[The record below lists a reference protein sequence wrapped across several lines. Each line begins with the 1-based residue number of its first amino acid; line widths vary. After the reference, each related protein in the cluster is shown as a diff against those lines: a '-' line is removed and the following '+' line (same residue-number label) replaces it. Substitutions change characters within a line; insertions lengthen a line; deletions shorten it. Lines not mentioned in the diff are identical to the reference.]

1 MRSESRRKRGRIPCA
16 ITAVLVLT
24 LAASSTV
31 AQAPSAGDGPAGL
44 VPSSAIMF
52 MQTSR
57 LSSAAPAAR
66 YFIENL
72 LPAQNA
78 KKIEAWRADFKAKT
92 GVDVLDAASLARAD
106 IDTGRPA
113 AMAYLN
119 APKESERIMILVPV
133 KNDRTFPQ
141 RFVEVLKKANRDRP
155 GLDLHPAVSRQGNHA
170 VYRMMN
176 DVFFTGTRGYLVV
189 ASSQD
194 IITSVLDTDASSL
207 ASEPLF
213 AEYFAKKRPGNDL
226 DLYITKTFIKQI
238 GEERRGK
245 KGSQGDEDSGDAP
258 DGDSDQ
264 TEKQNGKTERK
275 APGGDTL
282 SMMGARSD
290 FFEYM
295 AAGFA
300 RTKDGISLDFGL
312 ALAGASPSTALL
324 SELFRPGLPEY
335 TLSAADPLAYHYVSF
350 DMKALDAFCEKNARS
365 AEFAQMC
372 AQYAKFKK
380 DTGASLGVDLDAD
393 FLPWFGGYFNVVMRK
408 AKIAGTLDNFVMF
421 VPMADKAKSAALMKK
436 LRGAV
441 KEKNTDQGAF
451 GEERIDAVPSFWFK
465 DKRGNR
471 ISVLAAE
478 RGLFVANNTEF
489 LREVL
494 ASDSGKSTPAAGLFG
509 NPDPGAFMLS
519 YLRVEK
525 ESYMKALLMFLTY
538 NAGPHIAGLVNRIET
553 ISLTGTRAGAYFS
566 FSMAFRLLESDGRA
580 ENR

>member
-1 MRSESRRKRGRIPCA
+1 
-16 ITAVLVLT
+16 
-24 LAASSTV
+24 
-31 AQAPSAGDGPAGL
+31 
-44 VPSSAIMF
+44 
-52 MQTSR
+52 
-57 LSSAAPAAR
+57 
-66 YFIENL
+66 
-72 LPAQNA
+72 
-78 KKIEAWRADFKAKT
+78 
-92 GVDVLDAASLARAD
+92 
-106 IDTGRPA
+106 
-113 AMAYLN
+113 
-119 APKESERIMILVPV
+119 V

-155 GLDLHPAVSRQGNHA
+155 ALDLHPAVSRHGNHA

-176 DVFFTGTRGYLVV
+176 DVFFTGTKGYLVV
-189 ASSQD
+189 ASSQA
-194 IITSVLDTDASSL
+194 IIASVLDAGASSL

-245 KGSQGDEDSGDAP
+245 NRPHSDDDADENEGGAP
-258 DGDSDQ
+258 DG
-264 TEKQNGKTERK
+264 KPERK
-275 APGGDTL
+275 SPGGDTL
-282 SMMGARSD
+282 SMMGARPA

-300 RTKDGISLDFGL
+300 RTKDGISLDFSL

-350 DMKALDAFCEKNARS
+350 DMKALDAFCEKNAGS
-365 AEFAQMC
+365 SEFERMC

-421 VPMADKAKSAALMKK
+421 VPMAERAKSAALMKK

-441 KEKNTDQGAF
+441 NEKNTDQGAF

-478 RGLFVANNTEF
+478 RGLYVANNTEF

-494 ASDSGKSTPAAGLFG
+494 ASDSGISNPAAGLFG
-509 NPDPGAFMLS
+509 KPDPGAFLLS

-553 ISLTGTRAGAYFS
+553 ISLAGTRAGTYFS
-566 FSMAFRLLESDGRA
+566 FSMAFKLLGPEGRG